1 MSTVFLFNSY
11 VYVCIIFGM
20 KEIIGKVYPVVLPPL
35 CIIAGVLSIVFF
47 CVGPVG
53 KGQYDILAIG
63 IVALVAAIIQIIF
76 ILVDLFSKKKEK
88 K

>member
-1 MSTVFLFNSY
+1 
-11 VYVCIIFGM
+11 M
-20 KEIIGKVYPVVLPPL
+20 KEMIRKLYPILLPPL

-63 IVALVAAIIQIIF
+63 CIAIAAAILQIVL
-76 ILVDLFSKKKEK
+76 ILADHFRKKKGGDK
-88 K
+88 

>member
-1 MSTVFLFNSY
+1 MRDLIS
-11 VYVCIIFGM
+11 
-20 KEIIGKVYPVVLPPL
+20 KVYPILLPPL

-63 IVALVAAIIQIIF
+63 VIAIAAAILQIVLITISYF
-76 ILVDLFSKKKEK
+76 KNKKGEK

>member
-1 MSTVFLFNSY
+1 
-11 VYVCIIFGM
+11 M
-20 KEIIGKVYPVVLPPL
+20 KEMIRKLYPILLPPL

-63 IVALVAAIIQIIF
+63 AIAIVGAILQIVLI
-76 ILVDLFSKKKEK
+76 IIDKVKNKEK